1 MTPFPLVILTPDR
14 EWFNGPAEC
23 VTAPGQAGEFGVL
36 ANHIPMVAGLKP
48 GVLRVRVSGGGT
60 QWFVIDGG
68 ILGVDRQGARVLTSR
83 VAPAPTLEAAQRA
96 AADFARTGRRSGV

>member
-48 GVLRVRVSGGGT
+48 GVLRVRVPGGGT
-60 QWFVIDGG
+60 G
-68 ILGVDRQGARVLTSR
+68 IRPRTPSSAPRPRRVHRTASGDSQTTHRRRLAAPWRRATS
-83 VAPAPTLEAAQRA
+83 PTI
-96 AADFARTGRRSGV
+96 